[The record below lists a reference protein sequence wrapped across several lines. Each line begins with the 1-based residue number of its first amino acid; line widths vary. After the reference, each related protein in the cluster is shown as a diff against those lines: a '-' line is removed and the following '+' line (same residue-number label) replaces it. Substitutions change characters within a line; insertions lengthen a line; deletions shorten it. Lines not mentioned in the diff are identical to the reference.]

1 MKKFRTFLKE
11 VYRTWSAN
19 NPSQLAAALAYYGM
33 FSLAPMIF
41 IAFTVAGF
49 FVSKPA
55 AASQLFIQLEE
66 TLGPEIAQ
74 FIQDIVVNVSKRA
87 SGSTTLSSLIGFG
100 VLLYAASGLFVQLQR
115 ALNTIWDAPPPSRGG
130 IITFIKTRLLAFV
143 MVIGVSLLLV
153 LATVVSIVISMLTA
167 FFHWHSFV
175 SLANFVSMAALATI
189 SFALIYKVLPD
200 VEIAWRDVWIGA
212 VVTALL
218 VNIGRWLVGVYLTYS
233 NIGSAFEAAGTLA
246 VLLIAI
252 YYTAQV
258 FLLGAA
264 FTKAYAST
272 FGSRIAPATEKSPP
286 ANTPLREQESAG

>member
-1 MKKFRTFLKE
+1 MKKLQTFLKE
-11 VYRTWSAN
+11 VYRAWSAN

-33 FSLAPMIF
+33 FSLAPVIF

-49 FVSKPA
+49 FISEPA
-55 AASQLFIQLEE
+55 AASQVFVQLEE
-66 TLGPEIAQ
+66 TLGPETAQ
-74 FIQDIVVNVSKRA
+74 FVQNIVVNVSNRA
-87 SGSTTLSSLIGFG
+87 SGRTTLGSLIGFG
-100 VLLYAASGLFVQLQR
+100 VLLYAASGLFVQLQH

-143 MVIGVSLLLV
+143 MAIGVGLLLV
-153 LATVVSIVISMLTA
+153 LATVVSVVISILTA
-167 FFHWHSFV
+167 FFQWGSFV
-175 SLANFVSMAALATI
+175 SIANFVSMVALATV
-189 SFALIYKVLPD
+189 SFALIYKVLPN

-212 VVTALL
+212 AVTALL
-218 VNIGRWLVGVYLTYS
+218 VNTGRWLVGFYLTYS
-233 NIGSAFEAAGTLA
+233 NIGSAFEAAGALA

-272 FGSRIAPATEKSPP
+272 FGSRIVPATEEPPP
-286 ANTPLREQESAG
+286 ANAHHQGQGNTG